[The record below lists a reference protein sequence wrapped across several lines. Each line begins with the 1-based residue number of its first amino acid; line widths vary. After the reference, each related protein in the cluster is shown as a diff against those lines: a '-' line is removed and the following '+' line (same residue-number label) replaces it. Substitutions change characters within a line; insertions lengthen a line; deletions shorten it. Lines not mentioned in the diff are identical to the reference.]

1 MDLQLGSDNKEYWQN
16 RAYGY
21 SVVNREEL
29 SGIQRENWSE
39 YLSLQI
45 DEHFPGRDREDIKI
59 LDIGCGPGFISI
71 ILTEMGYS
79 VTSADMSEEMLKHAR
94 FNAGSLA
101 EKMTFEIQNAQEL
114 TFEDGSFDVVFS
126 RNLTWN
132 LPDPEAAYRQWL
144 RVLKD
149 DGLMLIFDANWYN
162 YLRDD
167 ELKAAYE
174 EDRNNVEASD
184 FEDYNIGV
192 DFDKMEA
199 IANKLPLTGKHRPIW
214 DMAVLKEMGASS
226 CSFTENVGEVLYSHK
241 EKVNYRST
249 PMFMIKAAK

>member
-1 MDLQLGSDNKEYWQN
+1 MDLQLIADNKEYWKN

-39 YLSLQI
+39 YLSMQI
-45 DEHFPGRDREDIKI
+45 DSHFPGRDREDIKV

-71 ILTEMGYS
+71 ILTEMGYN
-79 VTSADMSEEMLKHAR
+79 VTSADMSEEMLKHAK

-132 LPDPEAAYRQWL
+132 LPDPEAAYKEWI
-144 RVLKD
+144 RVLKNE
-149 DGLMLIFDANWYN
+149 GLLLVFDANWYN

-174 EDRNNVEASD
+174 EDRNNVEAAD

-199 IANKLPLTGKHRPIW
+199 IAQRLPLTGACRPLW
-214 DMAVLKEMGASS
+214 DVGLLRAMGVKDAE
-226 CSFTENVGEVLYSHK
+226 FVENVGDVLYSHK